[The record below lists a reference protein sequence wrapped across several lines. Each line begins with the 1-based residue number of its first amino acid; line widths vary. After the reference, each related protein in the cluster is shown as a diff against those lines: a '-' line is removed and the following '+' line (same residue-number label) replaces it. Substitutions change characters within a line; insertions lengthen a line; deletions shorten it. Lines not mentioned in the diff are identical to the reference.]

1 MEKWNYDLWSALIF
15 NYVTFVLD
23 TLGFQ
28 YCPAT
33 RFSALDEAP
42 PKWCTQASKIKK
54 LKRPP
59 KKISILFAGQA
70 SQKVKYKH

>member
-1 MEKWNYDLWSALIF
+1 MEKWNDDLWSALIF

-59 KKISILFAGQA
+59 KNSIDRVFCLRGKQA
-70 SQKVKYKH
+70 KK